1 MQTVWHGSIYFTK
14 KNYFLYGSRTVL
26 TLAREVDAWALSV
39 SSSSLRAATSFSKAA
54 ILALLAPSL
63 TCDDALREARRPG
76 AVSLAFLKSSLAYD
90 DALREVRSCGAIS
103 PAFFASSLASD
114 DLLWELRMPSLV
126 RGTSTQK
133 ENFRR
138 GNRGAEEEAAGLE
151 VEAEAASL
159 EAEAASLEVEAEAMG
174 LEAGVSVESRGR
186 GAGQLDQGQSAQGKS
201 SGGGSA
207 ADVALIL
214 IFASAID
221 GASD

>member
-159 EAEAASLEVEAEAMG
+159 EVEAEAMG

>member
-76 AVSLAFLKSSLAYD
+76 AVSLAFLESSLAYD

-103 PAFFASSLASD
+103 PSFFASSLASD
-114 DLLWELRMPSLV
+114 DLLWELRMPSLE

-151 VEAEAASL
+151 VEV
-159 EAEAASLEVEAEAMG
+159 EAASLEVEAEAMG